1 VVDALTRC
9 RPPRGLVAAWL
20 VAAGLGPMVGGP
32 AVGEDDRVVEEP
44 TAAQAQAEQQHLIDL
59 GANFDANLFEQQG
72 NGWVLRGGNGI
83 QVQGRMRMIVN
94 GRVMLGGGPVVVA
107 DDRPAES
114 PTHARARA
122 VAEQRLERIDG
133 ACELT
138 DRQRLQLRLAVESD
152 IRRFAAAIDAMRAK
166 YAGIQVNLND
176 QDGQKQWHQFQ
187 QDVEQCRRLLRGLF
201 EGDSLFARSLPTT
214 LDAVQLGG
222 IETETRERRAFRWRA
237 MVSATLVRLDDMLG
251 LTQAQ
256 HDVVE
261 RALIARQPSLRID
274 ALGPEQDNN
283 HLQQNLVYFVLSGC
297 DPQPLRAAVSERQWR
312 SLALLMNQ
320 GKSMRS
326 WIEQQ
331 GILDTPPPD
340 AAAPRRR
347 GTGRETPSPVAPE

>member
-1 VVDALTRC
+1 MDALNGDR
-9 RPPRGLVAAWL
+9 RPRRLGAIGLAAIALAAVAAAR
-20 VAAGLGPMVGGP
+20 AA
-32 AVGEDDRVVEEP
+32 AEDDRVVEEP
-44 TAAQAQAEQQHLIDL
+44 SAAQAQADQQHLIDL

-83 QVQGRMRMIVN
+83 QVQGRVRMIVN
-94 GRVMLGGGPVVVA
+94 GRVVLGGGNAAGA
-107 DDRPAES
+107 DDRPPES

-122 VAEQRLERIDG
+122 VAAQRLERIDA

-152 IRRFAAAIDAMRAK
+152 IRGFAAAIDAMRAK
-166 YAGIQVNLND
+166 YAGVQVNLND
-176 QDGQKQWHQFQ
+176 QEGQKKWHQFQ

-214 LDAVQLGG
+214 LDAAQLAD

-261 RALIARQPSLRID
+261 RALLARPPALRVD
-274 ALGPEQDNN
+274 ALAPEQDNT
-283 HLQQNLVYFVLSGC
+283 HLHQNLVYLVLAGS
-297 DPQPLRAAVSERQWR
+297 DPEPLRAAVSERQWR

-331 GILDTPPPD
+331 GILDASPPD
-340 AAAPRRR
+340 GAAPKR
-347 GTGRETPSPVAPE
+347 GSGRGARPPVGPE

>member
-1 VVDALTRC
+1 VDALNVDR
-9 RPPRGLVAAWL
+9 RPRRLVAARLLL
-20 VAAGLGPMVGGP
+20 VGLAAVEAGRSM
-32 AVGEDDRVVEEP
+32 AEDDRVVEEP
-44 TAAQAQAEQQHLIDL
+44 TAAQAQADQQHLIDL
-59 GANFDANLFEQQG
+59 GANFDANLFDQQG
-72 NGWVLRGGNGI
+72 NGWVLRGGQGI
-83 QVQGRMRMIVN
+83 QVQGRVRMMVN
-94 GRVMLGGGPVVVA
+94 GRVVLGGGNNAVGA

-114 PTHARARA
+114 PTHARART
-122 VAEQRLERIDG
+122 VAEQRLERIDA

-166 YAGIQVNLND
+166 YAGVQVNLND
-176 QDGQKQWHQFQ
+176 QEGQKKWHQFQ

-214 LDAVQLGG
+214 LDAAQLAA

-261 RALIARQPSLRID
+261 RALLARQPALRVD
-274 ALGPEQDNN
+274 ALAPEQDNT
-283 HLQQNLVYFVLSGC
+283 HLQQNLVYLVLSGS
-297 DPQPLRAAVSERQWR
+297 DPEPLRAAVSERQWR

-331 GILDTPPPD
+331 GILDAPPPD
-340 AAAPRRR
+340 AAAPKR
-347 GTGRETPSPVAPE
+347 GSGRIARPPVAPE

>member
-1 VVDALTRC
+1 VDALTVGR
-9 RPPRGLVAAWL
+9 RRWGAAWRAAVGL
-20 VAAGLGPMVGGP
+20 AVCAAGP
-32 AVGEDDRVVEEP
+32 ALAEDDRVVEEP
-44 TAAQAQAEQQHLIDL
+44 SAAQAQADQQHLIDL

-83 QVQGRMRMIVN
+83 QVQGRVRMIVN
-94 GRVMLGGGPVVVA
+94 GRVVLGGGNAAGA
-107 DDRPAES
+107 DDRPPES

-122 VAEQRLERIDG
+122 VAAQRLERIAA

-138 DRQRLQLRLAVESD
+138 DRQQLQLRLAVESD
-152 IRRFAAAIDAMRAK
+152 IRRFAAAIDTMRTK
-166 YAGIQVNLND
+166 YAGVQVNLND
-176 QDGQKQWHQFQ
+176 QEGQKTWHQFQ

-201 EGDSLFARSLPTT
+201 EGDSLFARSLVTT
-214 LDAVQLGG
+214 LDAAQLAG

-261 RALIARQPSLRID
+261 RALLARQPALRVD
-274 ALGPEQDNN
+274 ALAPEQDNT
-283 HLQQNLVYFVLSGC
+283 HLHQNLVYLVLSGS
-297 DPQPLRAAVSERQWR
+297 DPEPLRAAVSERQWR

-331 GILDTPPPD
+331 GILDEPPPA
-340 AAAPRRR
+340 AAAPQRRMN
-347 GTGRETPSPVAPE
+347 GRRPKAAVAPE

>member
-1 VVDALTRC
+1 MDALNVDR
-9 RPPRGLVAAWL
+9 RPRRLGALGLAAIALAAVAAAR
-20 VAAGLGPMVGGP
+20 AA
-32 AVGEDDRVVEEP
+32 AEDDRVVEEP
-44 TAAQAQAEQQHLIDL
+44 SVAQAQADQQHLIDL

-83 QVQGRMRMIVN
+83 QVMGRVRMIVN
-94 GRVMLGGGPVVVA
+94 GRVVLGGGNAAGA
-107 DDRPAES
+107 DDRPPES

-122 VAEQRLERIDG
+122 VAAQRLERIDA

-138 DRQRLQLRLAVESD
+138 DRQQLQLRLAVESD

-166 YAGIQVNLND
+166 YAGVQVNLND
-176 QDGQKQWHQFQ
+176 QEGQKKWHQFQ

-214 LDAVQLGG
+214 LDAAQLAD

-261 RALIARQPSLRID
+261 RALLARPPALRVD
-274 ALGPEQDNN
+274 ALAPEQDNT
-283 HLQQNLVYFVLSGC
+283 HLHQNLVYLVLSGS
-297 DPQPLRAAVSERQWR
+297 DPEPLRAAVSERQWR

-331 GILDTPPPD
+331 GILDASPPD
-340 AAAPRRR
+340 AAAPKRRS
-347 GTGRETPSPVAPE
+347 GRLARPPVRPE

>member
-1 VVDALTRC
+1 MDALNIGR
-9 RPPRGLVAAWL
+9 RSRRLVVVWLGSTVLGTLACGPTAA
-20 VAAGLGPMVGGP
+20 
-32 AVGEDDRVVEEP
+32 EDDRVVEEP
-44 TAAQAQAEQQHLIDL
+44 TAAQVQADQQHLIDL

-72 NGWVLRGGNGI
+72 NGWVLRGGQGI
-83 QVQGRMRMIVN
+83 QVQGRVRMMVN
-94 GRVMLGGGPVVVA
+94 GRVVLGGGNAVGA

-122 VAEQRLERIDG
+122 VAEQRLERIAA

-152 IRRFAAAIDAMRAK
+152 IRRFAAAIDGMRAK
-166 YAGIQVNLND
+166 YAGVQVNLND
-176 QDGQKQWHQFQ
+176 QEGQKKWHQFQ

-214 LDAVQLGG
+214 LDATQLAE

-251 LTQAQ
+251 LSQAQ

-261 RALIARQPSLRID
+261 RALLARQPALRVGTL
-274 ALGPEQDNN
+274 APEQDNT
-283 HLQQNLVYFVLSGC
+283 HLPQNLVYLVLSGS
-297 DPQPLRAAVSERQWR
+297 DPEPLRAAVSERQWR

-331 GILDTPPPD
+331 GILDAPPPD
-340 AAAPRRR
+340 AAAPKR
-347 GTGRETPSPVAPE
+347 GSGRIARPAVAPE

>member
-1 VVDALTRC
+1 MDALNVGRG
-9 RPPRGLVAAWL
+9 PRRLVAARL
-20 VAAGLGPMVGGP
+20 VLIGLAAAGR
-32 AVGEDDRVVEEP
+32 AAAEDDRVVEEP
-44 TAAQAQAEQQHLIDL
+44 TAAQAQADQQHLIDL

-72 NGWVLRGGNGI
+72 NGWVLRGGNGM
-83 QVQGRMRMIVN
+83 QVQGRVRMIVN
-94 GRVMLGGGPVVVA
+94 GRVVLGGGNAVGA

-122 VAEQRLERIDG
+122 VAEQRLERIDA

-152 IRRFAAAIDAMRAK
+152 IRRFAASIDAMRAK
-166 YAGIQVNLND
+166 YAGVQVNLND
-176 QDGQKQWHQFQ
+176 QEGQKKWHQFQ
-187 QDVEQCRRLLRGLF
+187 QDVGQCRRLLHGLF
-201 EGDSLFARSLPTT
+201 EGESLFARSLPTT
-214 LDAVQLGG
+214 LDAVQLAD

-261 RALIARQPSLRID
+261 RALLARQPALRVD
-274 ALGPEQDNN
+274 PLAPEQDNT
-283 HLQQNLVYFVLSGC
+283 HLQQNLVYLVLSGS
-297 DPQPLRAAVSERQWR
+297 DPEPLRAAVSERQWR

-331 GILDTPPPD
+331 GILDGPPPD
-340 AAAPRRR
+340 ASAPPRR
-347 GTGRETPSPVAPE
+347 GGGRVPKPPVAPE

>member
-1 VVDALTRC
+1 VDALTRC
-9 RPPRGLVAAWL
+9 RPPWGLVAAAL
-20 VAAGLGPMVGGP
+20 LAAGLGTFVGR
-32 AVGEDDRVVEEP
+32 AVAEDDRVVEEP
-44 TAAQAQAEQQHLIDL
+44 SVAQAQADQQHLIDL

-83 QVQGRMRMIVN
+83 QMQGRVRMIVN
-94 GRVMLGGGPVVVA
+94 GRVVLGGAHAVA
-107 DDRPAES
+107 ADRPAES

-122 VAEQRLERIDG
+122 VAEQRLERIDA

-152 IRRFAAAIDAMRAK
+152 IRRFAAAIDAMRMK
-166 YAGIQVNLND
+166 YAGVQVNLND
-176 QDGQKQWHQFQ
+176 QEGQKKWHQFQ

-214 LDAVQLGG
+214 LDAAQLDG
-222 IETETRERRAFRWRA
+222 IETETKERRAFRWRA
-237 MVSATLVRLDDMLG
+237 MVSVTLVRLDDMLG

-261 RALIARQPSLRID
+261 RALIAHQPPLRID

-283 HLQQNLVYFVLSGC
+283 HLQHNLVYLVLSGC
-297 DPQPLRAAVSERQWR
+297 DPGPLRAAVSERQWR

-331 GILDTPPPD
+331 GILDTPLPD
-340 AAAPRRR
+340 ATAPRRR
-347 GTGRETPSPVAPE
+347 GGGRAPTSPYAPE

>member
-1 VVDALTRC
+1 VDALNVDR
-9 RPPRGLVAAWL
+9 RPRRLGALGLAAIALAAVAAAR
-20 VAAGLGPMVGGP
+20 AA
-32 AVGEDDRVVEEP
+32 AEDDRVVEEP
-44 TAAQAQAEQQHLIDL
+44 TAAQAQADQQHLIDL
-59 GANFDANLFEQQG
+59 GTNFDANLFEQQG

-83 QVQGRMRMIVN
+83 HVQGRVRMIVN
-94 GRVMLGGGPVVVA
+94 GRVVLGGGNA
-107 DDRPAES
+107 AGGDDRPPES

-122 VAEQRLERIDG
+122 VAAQRLERIDA

-166 YAGIQVNLND
+166 YAGVQVNLND
-176 QDGQKQWHQFQ
+176 QDGQKKWHQFQ

-214 LDAVQLGG
+214 LDAAQLAD

-251 LTQAQ
+251 LTQEQ

-261 RALIARQPSLRID
+261 RALLARPPALRVD
-274 ALGPEQDNN
+274 ALAPEQDNT
-283 HLQQNLVYFVLSGC
+283 HLHQNLVYLVLSGS
-297 DPQPLRAAVSERQWR
+297 DPEPLRAAVSERQWR

-331 GILDTPPPD
+331 GILDASPPD
-340 AAAPRRR
+340 AAAPKR
-347 GTGRETPSPVAPE
+347 GSGRVARPPIGPE